1 MTLNNDLSA
10 TAIIH
15 DLPDEKYHS
24 SRDSL
29 SFSGAKL
36 LLPPSCPA
44 KFRERMDNP
53 PKPKPEYTFG
63 HAAHRLILGKGA
75 EIIEV
80 DAPNWKTKAAQEIR
94 NTACNGIAP
103 MLTHELE
110 TARAME
116 RSVRAHPFAGRLFE
130 HGDAEVSMYSV
141 DGATGVKLR
150 GRTDWLTALDGQ
162 YFVVDFK
169 TSDTAEP
176 IQFARKGAG
185 YLYHGQHAWYE
196 DLVKAVGLSDSPR
209 FVDVVCE
216 KTPPYVVTVV
226 EYDAEAV
233 TEGRRL
239 NRLAIDIYAQCIEAN
254 AWPAYSDDVVPICL
268 PYWAVQKQATVGE
281 AFADAYI
288 YDTDPLLED

>member
-1 MTLNNDLSA
+1 MTGPE
-10 TAIIH
+10 IIP
-15 DLPDEKYHS
+15 DLPDDEYH
-24 SRDSL
+24 RDRSTL

-44 KFRERMDNP
+44 KFREIMDRP

-63 HAAHRLILGKGA
+63 HAAHKLVLGKGA

-80 DAPNWKTKAAQEIR
+80 DAPDWRTKAAREIR
-94 NTACNGIAP
+94 EMACNGVAP

-110 TARAME
+110 KARAMAAA
-116 RSVRAHPFAGRLFE
+116 VRAHPTAGPLFE
-130 HGDAEVSMYSV
+130 HGDAEMSLYAT
-141 DGATGVKLR
+141 DPETGVRLR
-150 GRTDWLTALDGQ
+150 GRTDWLTTLDGQ

-176 IQFARKGAG
+176 QAFARKGAG

-209 FVDVVCE
+209 FVDVVVE
-216 KTPPYVVTVV
+216 KSPPHIVTVV
-226 EYDAEAV
+226 EFDVDAV

-239 NRLAIDIYAQCIEAN
+239 NRQAIDLYAQCVKNNE
-254 AWPAYSDDVVPICL
+254 WPDYGPGIHPISLPLWAFDDDEMVI
-268 PYWAVQKQATVGE
+268 A
-281 AFADAYI
+281 
-288 YDTDPLLED
+288 